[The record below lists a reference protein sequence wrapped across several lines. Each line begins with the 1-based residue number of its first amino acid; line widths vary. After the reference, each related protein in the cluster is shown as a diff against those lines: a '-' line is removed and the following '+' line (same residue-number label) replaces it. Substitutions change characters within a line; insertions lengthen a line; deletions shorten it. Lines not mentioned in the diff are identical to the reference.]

1 MNDKKKRKGDFLRP
15 AIKWRGVCTPVG
27 FDFTRV
33 ARGVLASTRLLL
45 PYFYAIGNGH
55 IVICLLT
62 SEGSSRHPRKA
73 R

>member
-1 MNDKKKRKGDFLRP
+1 MNDKKRKGDFLRP
-15 AIKWRGVCTPVG
+15 AIKWRGVCTPAG

-45 PYFYAIGNGH
+45 PYSYAIDNEH
-55 IVICLLT
+55 IFIYRPTFV
-62 SEGSSRHPRKA
+62 GSSPHPRKA